1 MLVLCDAVLQK
12 NLTLFRSV
20 MLFGGGLIS
29 IFGSKYVKWS
39 GAGPLACLGIAF
51 VAGLRWRKE
60 CPPGKKV
67 RRFSLYT
74 TGLVRWRKKQK
85 VRRFGLY
92 ITVLVMWR

>member
-1 MLVLCDAVLQK
+1 MFLCDAVLQK

-29 IFGSKYVKWS
+29 IFGSKYLKWS

-74 TGLVRWRKKQK
+74 TVLVRWRKKQK

-92 ITVLVMWR
+92 TTVLVMWR